1 MAKKKGMGRPP
12 KPEGPGKMVR
22 IDPGY
27 AAKARA
33 VATDRGITIGEY
45 LLRIAADVIDRDYL
59 DLLRGLEKRTKG
71 GAKPTGEP
79 E

>member
-22 IDPGY
+22 IEPGY

-45 LLRIAADVIDRDYL
+45 ILRIAADVIDRDYL
-59 DLLRGLEKRTKG
+59 ELLRGLEKR
-71 GAKPTGEP
+71 AKLDREPTDDAG
-79 E
+79 